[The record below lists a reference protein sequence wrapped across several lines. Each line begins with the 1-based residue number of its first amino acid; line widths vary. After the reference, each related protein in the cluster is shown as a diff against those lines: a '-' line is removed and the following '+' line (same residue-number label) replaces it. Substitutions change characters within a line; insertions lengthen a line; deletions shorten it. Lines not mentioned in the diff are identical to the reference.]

1 MTRRWRSSSPEQTE
15 RIGREIAA
23 QLKAPALVLLIG
35 NLGAGKTTLSKG
47 LIAGLGAAAP
57 EDVLSPTFSLIH
69 EYEGDPKVY
78 HIDLYRLDRLPE
90 LETLG
95 LDDLWDENAIVLIE
109 WGEKFEAALPGA
121 KHEIRIEH
129 AGDEERAIT
138 WTGHVPT
145 SACPTGADPE

>member
-1 MTRRWRSSSPEQTE
+1 MTRSWRSSSPEETE
-15 RIGREIAA
+15 RIGREIAE
-23 QLKAPALVLLIG
+23 QLTAPALVLLIG

-109 WGEKFEAALPGA
+109 WGEKFEGALPGA
-121 KHEIRIEH
+121 RHKVRIEH
-129 AGDEERAIT
+129 AGREERAIT
-138 WTGHVPT
+138 WTAGGST
-145 SACPTGADPE
+145 SASPAGADPE